1 MEVLKQIIHLK
12 AESRDD
18 EIPDLP
24 FFSGKNKVS
33 GIRAFPLPPTT
44 LNPYYYAKK
53 QWYLLSYKEKQL
65 VKQYPYKASI
75 VLLCREAAFDVMDRK
90 FPGAPALND
99 KADSFRDA
107 YWNALM
113 ANDSRLGTTYAI
125 LFSEAHE
132 SEVPS
137 RFALEKQMDLF
148 NNAVG
153 YKYSWTL
160 YRGKNM
166 EKAIEQELKNGYL
179 TYLHPINYSDSNFG
193 YNHGI
198 TSKTN
203 LRRTNQ

>member
-1 MEVLKQIIHLK
+1 M
-12 AESRDD
+12 
-18 EIPDLP
+18 
-24 FFSGKNKVS
+24 
-33 GIRAFPLPPTT
+33 
-44 LNPYYYAKK
+44 
-53 QWYLLSYKEKQL
+53 LSYKEKQL

-75 VLLCREAAFDVMDRK
+75 VLLCREAAYNKTIEANNSKSGFLNDR
-90 FPGAPALND
+90 FTLND
-99 KADSFRDA
+99 KSDAFRHA
-107 YWNALM
+107 YWSALM

-179 TYLHPINYSDSNFG
+179 TYLHPINYPTSLPNKFFD
-193 YNHGI
+193 YAHGI